1 VYYIKMI
8 KYYHIILLFVFFFSA
23 QAQEKKQENYIQL
36 SGILVDADSLK
47 PLPFAAILVKN
58 SLSGAITD
66 YKGFFTVIV
75 KAKDIIKFNAL
86 GYKEMLYTV
95 PDTVKTNFY
104 SSLHLIQRDTFDLP
118 MVEVRPYP
126 SRDEFKDAFIN
137 LKIQDDFI
145 ARGIENMERA
155 KMRALMYNNYE
166 AIASLNYQYFKD
178 QQVNRLTSGGYQGNN
193 FLNPLAWYRFVQGLG
208 KGTYKRK

>member
-1 VYYIKMI
+1 MLGQVK
-8 KYYHIILLFVFFFSA
+8 
-23 QAQEKKQENYIQL
+23 EKEKYIQL

-47 PLPFAAILVKN
+47 PLPYASVLVKSN
-58 SLSGAITD
+58 LSGAITD
-66 YKGFFTVIV
+66 YKGFFSVIV
-75 KAKDIIKFNAL
+75 KANDEVRFYAL
-86 GYKEMLYTV
+86 GYKEMFYKV

-118 MVEVRPYP
+118 VVEIRPFP
-126 SRDEFKDAFIN
+126 SKDEFKNAFVN

-155 KMRALMYNNYE
+155 RIRALMYNNYE
-166 AIASLNYQYFKD
+166 AIASLNYQYFKE
-178 QQVNRLTSGGYQGNN
+178 QQINRLNTGGYQGNN
-193 FLNPLAWYRFVQGLG
+193 FLNPLAWYRFVQGIG